1 MNAMLRFLLTIAIFN
16 FFLSISQAAN
26 VDLSDVDD
34 IKYITDKTTGLIWID
49 IDALSENKFKS
60 VLSSTSMMDVS
71 LLKIK
76 IVKEHNNRI
85 SEIGE
90 KEFYN
95 KKALTDNSKIK
106 SIVPNY
112 IFSLLTITLLVF
124 IGLKKRK
131 I

>member
-71 LLKIK
+71 LLKTN
-76 IVKEHNNRI
+76 IVKKYNNRI